1 MFRPH
6 DLLRLRA
13 RAGIAAAQAPAWVA
27 KSLAAAPFVVVRR
40 GAIRD
45 GWIPVG
51 VRGETRSQRHAG
63 VVYEDEIIAT
73 ITPESLATS
82 AAWRVH
88 PRRALPALAALDQVA
103 EAAAELDLAW
113 GPGGSVGFELASGA
127 RVVRADSDL
136 DLIVRP
142 SARHTRQELER
153 FAQLLSDPGV
163 RVDIV
168 IEAAAG
174 AVALHEWLSTPGPV
188 LIKTECGP
196 LLGAF
201 AW

>member
-6 DLLRLRA
+6 DLLRLSA
-13 RAGIAAAQAPAWVA
+13 RAGVATAQAPAWVA
-27 KSLAAAPFVVVRR
+27 ESLAAAPFVVVRR
-40 GAIRD
+40 GAIRE
-45 GWIPVG
+45 GWTPVG

-63 VVYEDEIIAT
+63 VVHDAEVVAA

-82 AAWRVH
+82 AAWRAH
-88 PRRALPALAALDQVA
+88 PRQGFPALAALDQVA
-103 EAAAELDLAW
+103 QAAAELDLAW

-127 RVVRADSDL
+127 PVVHADSDL

-142 SARHTRQELER
+142 SARHTRKELKR
-153 FAQLLSDPGV
+153 FAQLLTEPGV

-188 LIKTECGP
+188 LIKTQCGP
-196 LLGAF
+196 MLGAF